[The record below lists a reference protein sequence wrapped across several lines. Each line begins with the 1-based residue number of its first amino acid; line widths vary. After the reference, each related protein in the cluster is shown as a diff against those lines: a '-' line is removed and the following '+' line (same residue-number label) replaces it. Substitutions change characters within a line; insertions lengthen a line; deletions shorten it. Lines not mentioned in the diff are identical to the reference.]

1 MEFNSIRDLEKFIN
15 SSKGQ
20 SSALDEKHIRTVLT
34 EAGKELERLMIEELN
49 IYFNVVYPESS
60 VKVYQRTG
68 NTIKSIQVGKPKKI
82 NINEWML
89 EITFDEALANH
100 KSYISADQPDGYT
113 PWLLEVGWNIE
124 DKVQPSRPMFTK
136 HPGTHYITKAVN
148 RFNANNK
155 HGLIVTVEHNGERYI

>member
-1 MEFNSIRDLEKFIN
+1 MEFNSIKDLEKYIN
-15 SSKGQ
+15 SQRGQ
-20 SSALDEKHIRTVLT
+20 TSALDEKHIRTVLN
-34 EAGKELERLMIEELN
+34 EAGKELEKLMIEELN
-49 IYFNVVYPESS
+49 TYFNTVYPEP
-60 VKVYQRTG
+60 KVYKRTG

-100 KSYISADQPDGYT
+100 RSYISSDQPDGYT

-124 DKVQPSRPMFTK
+124 DKVQPSRPMFTN

-148 RFNANNK
+148 RFNASNK
-155 HGLIVTVEHNGERYI
+155 HGLRVTVEHNGTQYI